1 MKILK
6 LHHQK
11 QIKTI
16 NVFIHLL
23 WIITQ
28 NLNNNFGN
36 LENEKIYKENKEE
49 YYNSINIGVNFYEL
63 NYQKANNFF
72 KIIPQNLKQ
81 L

>member
-1 MKILK
+1 LKILK

-49 YYNSINIGVNFYEL
+49 YYNSINIGVNFYE
-63 NYQKANNFF
+63 
-72 KIIPQNLKQ
+72 
-81 L
+81 